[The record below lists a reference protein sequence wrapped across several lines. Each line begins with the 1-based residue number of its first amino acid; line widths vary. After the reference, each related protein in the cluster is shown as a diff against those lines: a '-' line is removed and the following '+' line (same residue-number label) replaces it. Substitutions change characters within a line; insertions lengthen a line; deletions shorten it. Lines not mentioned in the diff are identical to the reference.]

1 VELNKPIF
9 VVLFEDNT
17 NFSGGLDYFNT
28 KWNELPN
35 KKIRTLFYRLSFGD
49 YLSLSGYE
57 KYYHMVE
64 ATNDLTG
71 DNAGKVNIR
80 KIYIM
85 GKKDKKIYIYTINFE
100 DNHIDNIILDEK
112 DKIILELNPQG
123 WH

>member
-1 VELNKPIF
+1 
-9 VVLFEDNT
+9 
-17 NFSGGLDYFNT
+17 
-28 KWNELPN
+28 
-35 KKIRTLFYRLSFGD
+35 
-49 YLSLSGYE
+49 
-57 KYYHMVE
+57 MVE